1 MNTADFNT
9 NWRKSAAALYRKPT
23 DSKVFG
29 TVELDVTELEQFIAE
44 KRRQGLK
51 ITLTHVFLLAIA
63 RSYREAVP
71 ELNCYVRMGRIVPRR
86 SVDAGLSVLI
96 KNGTE
101 MSSVTVPDA
110 DRLTLTELAAWLDA
124 ELSRSRRGDENEA
137 MSNKSMLA
145 RIPWP
150 FRNWVVHLVRLITIE
165 WGFSVPFLGISPHS
179 FGSFLL
185 TNTGSVGIDV
195 GYPALLPLANLSA
208 VISMGFPQSK
218 PAVHEGQ
225 IVPRRLLTLSAV
237 MDHRVVDALHAGRLF
252 RYFKK
257 IVREPELL
265 ENKPEPI
272 AGQ

>member
-1 MNTADFNT
+1 MTTTSFNT
-9 NWRKSAAALYRKPT
+9 DWRKTAAAIYRKPH

-29 TVELDVTELEQFIAE
+29 TVELDVTELEQFIAD

-51 ITLTHVFLLAIA
+51 ITLTHIFLLAIA
-63 RSYREAVP
+63 RAYREAVP
-71 ELNCYVRMGRIVPRR
+71 ELNCYVGMGRIIPRKN
-86 SVDAGLSVLI
+86 VDASLSVLI

-101 MSSVTVPDA
+101 MSSVKVPDA
-110 DRLTLTELAAWLDA
+110 DRLTLAELAAWLET
-124 ELSRSRRGDENEA
+124 ELARSRHGDESAA

-145 RIPWP
+145 RVPWP
-150 FRNWVVHLVRLITIE
+150 FRNWIVRWVRLITID
-165 WGFSVPFLGISPHS
+165 WGMAIPFLGITPHS

-195 GYPALLPLANLSA
+195 GYPALLPLSNVSA

-265 ENKPEPI
+265 EQKP
-272 AGQ
+272 G

>member
-1 MNTADFNT
+1 MSAANFNT
-9 NWRKSAAALYRKPT
+9 NWRKTAAALYRKPT

-51 ITLTHVFLLAIA
+51 ITLTHIFLLAIA
-63 RSYREAVP
+63 RAYREAVP

-86 SVDAGLSVLI
+86 HVDAGLSVLI
-96 KNGTE
+96 NNGTE
-101 MSSVTVPDA
+101 MSSVKVPDA
-110 DRLTLTELAAWLDA
+110 DRLTLAELAAWLDA
-124 ELSRSRRGDENEA
+124 ELSRSRQGDENEV
-137 MSNKSMLA
+137 MNNKSMLA

-150 FRNWVVHLVRLITIE
+150 FRNWIVNLVRLITIDL
-165 WGFSVPFLGISPHS
+165 GFSIPFMGISPHS

-195 GYPALLPLANLSA
+195 GYAALMPLSNLSA

-218 PAVHEGQ
+218 PAVVDGQ
-225 IVPRRLLTLSAV
+225 IVPRRLLPLSAV

-265 ENKPEPI
+265 EKKPETA
-272 AGQ
+272 AGL

>member
-1 MNTADFNT
+1 MSTTNFNT
-9 NWRKSAAALYRKPT
+9 DWRKTAAALYRKPT

-29 TVELDVTELEQFIAE
+29 TVELDVTELEQFIAD

-63 RSYREAVP
+63 RAYRDAVP
-71 ELNCYVRMGRIVPRR
+71 ELNCYVRMGRIVSRP
-86 SVDAGLSVLI
+86 SVDASLSVLI

-101 MSSVTVPDA
+101 MGSVKVPDA
-110 DRLTLTELAAWLDA
+110 DRLTLAELAAWLEA
-124 ELSRSRRGDENEA
+124 ELARSRHGDENDA
-137 MSNKSMLA
+137 VGKKSLLA

-150 FRNWVVHLVRLITIE
+150 FRNWIVRWVRLITID
-165 WGFSVPFLGISPHS
+165 WGLSIPFIGITPHS

-195 GYPALLPLANLSA
+195 GYPALLPLSNLSA

-265 ENKPEPI
+265 EQKP
-272 AGQ
+272 G